1 MTLKRRYLCF
11 AETKKKKIR
20 ATTIATEPAISI
32 VGIVKDGNSK
42 KDMEHSEPFKK
53 NEKELSL
60 GVLIFL

>member
-1 MTLKRRYLCF
+1 MPKP
-11 AETKKKKIR
+11 KKKKIR